1 MYSKS
6 YTVHKQFVACFLD
19 RNISMFTSLGNNLAW
34 CGCSMYPPELNTR
47 SNGTL
52 VPQIHR
58 YFPTSTES
66 SGNLLLF
73 CFYQSK
79 GLLLTRYDLFLR
91 LLIGSSTGFLLG
103 TFSRIAASPIACL
116 GGEEFLLHLHEWEAF
131 SCQPQQQLLML
142 TPQEYLLYSALNLGS
157 KKEHWSKAQQC
168 HCYYYYYY

>member
-103 TFSRIAASPIACL
+103 TFSRIASSPIAFFRWRGDSSSSRV
-116 GGEEFLLHLHEWEAF
+116 GGFFL
-131 SCQPQQQLLML
+131 
-142 TPQEYLLYSALNLGS
+142 SATAIGIGTGGAGGAIAPPIIV
-157 KKEHWSKAQQC
+157 EG
-168 HCYYYYYY
+168 